1 MQPYEDIIKTEK
13 VLKKLVYEAK
23 NSNVDVVS
31 KLKDINIIIN
41 TINNY
46 EEMLKNKYYTDF
58 FDILI
63 LSRIYQT
70 LLKDQKDININEFL
84 MWFEKDLRDGGE
96 YIKENI
102 VDYLQH
108 IQLSNSIKKGKINVS
123 SKDSWKT
130 SINSLLKQ
138 VKAKIKW
145 NKQWS

>member
-1 MQPYEDIIKTEK
+1 MQPYKDILKTEK

-23 NSNVDVVS
+23 NSNINVVS

-58 FDILI
+58 FDVLI

-70 LLKDQKDININEFL
+70 LLKDQKEVNINEFL
-84 MWFEKDLRDGGE
+84 IWFEKDLRDGGE

-108 IQLSNSIKKGKINVS
+108 IQLSNSIKKGKIKVS
-123 SKDSWKT
+123 SNDSWKI